1 MKKTILSLI
10 LSLTVISS
18 VFAPTQT
25 QAQNKITITGNENY
39 SQQQLA
45 DIVNFLDEYHLIS
58 LCLGNKAGQ
67 EAEPLS
73 MFTASCLIMQVFD
86 TERLTRRKAWE
97 KAKKINLIRQDA
109 KQTQHITSMEF
120 LTMLFQAA
128 GVTISPLDESKYKN
142 NLKKLR
148 LSLPRQEFNTLAIAF
163 ENGIIKEP
171 ETVAEA
177 RELKNKITVEII
189 DIPQALAY
197 LYQTSTGAH
206 DQTTIISISPYS
218 PPSATI
224 TLESTLKEVIN
235 TIKSQSY
242 YSKDFDEKK
251 DREAAIKALVR
262 SLEEDQYI
270 EYYTAQEYEDFS
282 SNLNGNLEGIGAYI
296 EEKDNKIIIV
306 SPIEGSPAAKAGL
319 LPEDIITH
327 IDDNPTDGMSLQ
339 EAVNHIRGT
348 KGTQVKLTILRGS
361 KTMTFTITRKK
372 ISIPALTVS
381 SKDGFEIIKLVQFS
395 NSSSAEMRAE
405 LETISDKSPR
415 GIVID
420 LRNNPGGFLN
430 EVVDI
435 VDFFLE
441 KNKPIVYLK
450 DRHEQVPI
458 NASTDPIISGIPISI
473 LINKGSASA
482 SEILAGTLQ
491 SYGIA

>member
-67 EAEPLS
+67 EAKPLA
-73 MFTASCLIMQVFD
+73 MLTASCLIMQVFD

-177 RELKNKITVEII
+177 RE
-189 DIPQALAY
+189 
-197 LYQTSTGAH
+197 
-206 DQTTIISISPYS
+206 
-218 PPSATI
+218 
-224 TLESTLKEVIN
+224 
-235 TIKSQSY
+235 
-242 YSKDFDEKK
+242 
-251 DREAAIKALVR
+251 
-262 SLEEDQYI
+262 
-270 EYYTAQEYEDFS
+270 YEDFS

-339 EAVNHIRGT
+339 EAANHI
-348 KGTQVKLTILRGS
+348 
-361 KTMTFTITRKK
+361 
-372 ISIPALTVS
+372 
-381 SKDGFEIIKLVQFS
+381 
-395 NSSSAEMRAE
+395 
-405 LETISDKSPR
+405 
-415 GIVID
+415 
-420 LRNNPGGFLN
+420 
-430 EVVDI
+430 
-435 VDFFLE
+435 
-441 KNKPIVYLK
+441 
-450 DRHEQVPI
+450 
-458 NASTDPIISGIPISI
+458 
-473 LINKGSASA
+473 
-482 SEILAGTLQ
+482 
-491 SYGIA
+491 